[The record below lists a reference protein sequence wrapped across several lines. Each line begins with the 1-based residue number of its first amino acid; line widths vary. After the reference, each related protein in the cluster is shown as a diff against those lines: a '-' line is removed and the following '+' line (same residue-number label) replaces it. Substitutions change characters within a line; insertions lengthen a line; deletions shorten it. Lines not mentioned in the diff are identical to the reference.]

1 MRCYNAA
8 MSEFFKPWMR
18 VAIGE
23 ALLAWIAAFLI
34 ATQKPSLYPWDV
46 VYPWPLIIGAAIGLP
61 FGRGIRG
68 AMIGLLVLWTIAIA
82 GLLLFIGVNIFN
94 R

>member
-1 MRCYNAA
+1 MR
-8 MSEFFKPWMR
+8 EFFKPWMR

-34 ATQKPSLYPWDV
+34 ATQKPHLYPWDV

-61 FGRGIRG
+61 FGRAVKG
-68 AMIGLLVLWTIAIA
+68 ALAGLLVVYIVWAVVF
-82 GLLLFIGVNIFN
+82 LLLIGYTIF
-94 R
+94 RP